1 MCDIKLTKKDKAF
14 VRKCAPTLA
23 RELFAEEVE
32 KNSDFVYEMD
42 IRNSIKNAGVNGVR
56 YIGLKRIAR
65 AIKDGIGGDLTQLIK
80 ELNKFIIK

>member
-1 MCDIKLTKKDKAF
+1 MNTNLTKKDKEF

-42 IRNSIKNAGVNGVR
+42 IRNSIRNAGFNGIK

-65 AIKDGIGGDLTQLIK
+65 AVKDGIGSDLPQLIK
-80 ELNKFIIK
+80 ELQGFIIK

>member
-1 MCDIKLTKKDKAF
+1 MNTNLTKKDKAF

-42 IRNSIKNAGVNGVR
+42 IRNSIRNAGFNGIK

-65 AIKDGIGGDLTQLIK
+65 AVKDGIGSDLPQLIK
-80 ELNKFIIK
+80 ELQGFIIK